1 MPNLCYLCGKPADL
15 PLQLKDS
22 FTAHSA
28 CKCPTSTKICNR
40 CNAAINGDEKQ
51 LWYWNEGKGKWSPLW
66 GRSLSRLYQGDVLLS
81 PTIEGKRTEKGK
93 TFPVVSNLAT
103 RAEMRSW
110 LLEPP
115 SPPFTIAISESG
127 QKHILPWAQEGLSQ
141 DHFPVQFELDTLW
154 VNRGE
159 FTELLG
165 HFESL
170 MALEFSKT
178 EILSGE
184 YHSDRLMR
192 AISQYFPH
200 ESVIAGYRGGRLL
213 QLVNHVAQ
221 KPAPATEPKAVTQ
234 VLGPGM
240 EIEQAKSNQGQLAL
254 WG

>member
-1 MPNLCYLCGKPADL
+1 M
-15 PLQLKDS
+15 
-22 FTAHSA
+22 
-28 CKCPTSTKICNR
+28 
-40 CNAAINGDEKQ
+40 
-51 LWYWNEGKGKWSPLW
+51 
-66 GRSLSRLYQGDVLLS
+66 
-81 PTIEGKRTEKGK
+81 
-93 TFPVVSNLAT
+93 
-103 RAEMRSW
+103 
-110 LLEPP
+110 
-115 SPPFTIAISESG
+115 
-127 QKHILPWAQEGLSQ
+127 
-141 DHFPVQFELDTLW
+141 QFELDTLW
-154 VNRGE
+154 VNRVE

-221 KPAPATEPKAVTQ
+221 KPAPTTEPRAVTQ
-234 VLGPGM
+234 VVGPGM
-240 EIEQAKSNQGQLAL
+240 GIGQAKPNQGQLAL